1 MALRFLKTLLALKTL
16 SVLVALTIGL
26 AAADP
31 VRSNEAD
38 AVARNLAPNSFRPA
52 DGMISHS
59 DREGGTIIRID
70 GVITAVVAERF
81 VDIFRTLPVLRP
93 VIVELNS
100 PGGFT
105 KAGYAMIDLM
115 QAERAAGRPI
125 ATVVGNRASCESM
138 CFGVFMAG
146 HPRYAAAGAEF
157 MVHAPHMAT
166 NGRVTLKT
174 TQAMIERMVRL
185 GVSTAWIDQVRAA
198 GGFSGRMDFRQN
210 AVQLVGNGSNTVTNL
225 LP

>member
-1 MALRFLKTLLALKTL
+1 MALQSLKTLL
-16 SVLVALTIGL
+16 VLVALTIGL
-26 AAADP
+26 TAADP

-38 AVARNLAPNSFRPA
+38 AVARNLAPNSFMPA
-52 DGMISHS
+52 DGTISSS
-59 DREGGTIIRID
+59 DRKDGAIIRID

-81 VDIFRTLPVLRP
+81 MDIFRALPARRP
-93 VIVELNS
+93 VMVELNS

-125 ATVVGNRASCESM
+125 ATVVGKRASCESM

-166 NGRVTLKT
+166 DGRVTLKT
-174 TQAMIERMVRL
+174 TQVMIERIVRL
-185 GVSTAWIDQVRAA
+185 GASTAWIDQVRAA

-210 AVQLVGNGSNTVTNL
+210 ATQLIGNGSNTVTNL